1 MQEYA
6 VAVVEAAK
14 EWVEVAAA
22 TKVRAMQV
30 VVVAMDMVKVAAKQ
44 QGRRRLWQGR
54 QRNGMLK
61 G

>member
-1 MQEYA
+1 MA
-6 VAVVEAAK
+6 VAEAAK

-30 VVVAMDMVKVAAKQ
+30 VVVAMDMMKVAAKL
-44 QGRRRLWQGR
+44 QGRRWLWQGR
-54 QRNGMLK
+54 QRNGMNK